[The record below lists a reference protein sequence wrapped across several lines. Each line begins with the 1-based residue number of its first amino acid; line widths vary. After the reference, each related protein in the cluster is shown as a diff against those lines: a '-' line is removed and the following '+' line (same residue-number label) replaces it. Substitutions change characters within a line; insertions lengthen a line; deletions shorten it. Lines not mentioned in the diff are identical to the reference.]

1 MRVLLCLATLFSAPV
16 ADAQEHAA
24 PKVRQIPSYLEG
36 RERNAAELYEQVVP
50 TVVTIFTS
58 QQVFTP
64 LLPFQWILSR
74 VRPPQFR

>member
-1 MRVLLCLATLFSAPV
+1 MRVLLCPAILFSVAL
-16 ADAQEHAA
+16 ADAQEHTE

-58 QQVFTP
+58 Q
-64 LLPFQWILSR
+64 
-74 VRPPQFR
+74 